1 MKVFSTINQEYL
13 PEEFAL
19 ATDEEVEA
27 TIRKAVTAFE
37 VYKKIPSKTRALFLD
52 TIADEILA
60 IGDPLIQR
68 TMLETGLPEARL
80 TGERGR
86 TINQLKMFAALLR
99 EGSWVEAVI
108 DTAKPERKPLAA
120 PDLRKMLLPVGPV
133 VVFGASN
140 FPFAFSTAGGD
151 TASALAAGCPVIV
164 KAHSSHLGT
173 NALVAAAID
182 TAAKK
187 TGMPDGVFSYL
198 IGEGGKLGQ
207 VLAKHPAIKAIGFT
221 GSFYAGM
228 ALYKTATSGRD
239 VPIPVYA
246 EMSSINP
253 VLILPQKIAESREK
267 TAAQLAGS
275 ITLGVGQFC
284 TNPGLLFVIDSDE
297 TADLIAQLTSA
308 LSAVPEATMLNKTIC
323 KSYYTGRENI
333 IKADGVRTLLLGK
346 DASDSF
352 KGSVTLLE
360 VRATDFISNPEL
372 QNEMFGPA
380 SMIVKCSDHN
390 ELLQTLHSLH
400 GQLTG
405 TVFATNADIKQ
416 FDDCIDVL
424 TGKVGRMIFNNV
436 PTGVEVGQAMIH
448 GGPFPATTDAR
459 STSVGAEAIKRFVR
473 PVCFQDCP
481 DEFLPDALKQDNP
494 LRIMRKVD
502 GVYVT
507 AVPGR

>member
-19 ATDEEVEA
+19 ATDEEVQA

-37 VYKKIPSKTRALFLD
+37 VYRKVPSKKRALFLD

-187 TGMPDGVFSYL
+187 TGMPDGVFSFL

-221 GSFYAGM
+221 GSFNAGM
-228 ALYKTATSGRD
+228 ALYRTATAGRD

-308 LSAVPEATMLNKTIC
+308 LSAVTEATMLNKTIC
-323 KSYYTGRENI
+323 KSYYSGREKI
-333 IKADGVRTLLLGK
+333 IQTNGVRTLLVGK

-360 VRATDFISNPEL
+360 VSATDFISNPEL

-380 SMIVKCSDHN
+380 SMIVKCSDQD
-390 ELLQTLHSLH
+390 ELLQALNSLH

-405 TVFATNADIKQ
+405 TVFGTNADIQQ

-448 GGPFPATTDAR
+448 GGPFPATSDAR

-481 DEFLPDALKQDNP
+481 DEFLPDALKEDNP

-502 GVYVT
+502 GIYVT
-507 AVPGR
+507 AVSGR